1 MPFTPLPYGRRQW
14 HNRISITMSSD
25 PARAEFDAMPL
36 EMLEEASGELHRR
49 LGNALRRLG
58 EARADEDDETGMT
71 PRWRVTAL
79 ASTLEL
85 AAHSLAAIGAG
96 VPALPERS
104 DQASLAIASLMY
116 ATPDLGGL
124 LARLEQDRRQLGS
137 LARSLE
143 ARLQET
149 HHTAFQFGTL
159 RQLLTEVAIAEPA
172 RCAQSLEA
180 HLAALE
186 LGELAAAAG
195 EDSELAEDSV

>member
-1 MPFTPLPYGRRQW
+1 MTLPGPSFIAITLQW
-14 HNRISITMSSD
+14 PGLKWIKAYVVVGLVGIIGSQTLRISK
-25 PARAEFDAMPL
+25 
-36 EMLEEASGELHRR
+36 
-49 LGNALRRLG
+49 
-58 EARADEDDETGMT
+58 DDETGMT

-104 DQASLAIASLMY
+104 DQAPLAIASLMY